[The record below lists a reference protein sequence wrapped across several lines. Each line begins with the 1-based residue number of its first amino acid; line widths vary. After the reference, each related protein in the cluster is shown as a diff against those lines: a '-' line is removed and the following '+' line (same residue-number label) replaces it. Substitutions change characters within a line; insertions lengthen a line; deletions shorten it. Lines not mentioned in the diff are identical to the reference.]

1 MRKKDEKAGLLVLL
15 LFLIYLAILTWI
27 ILFKM
32 QFSLRYMPYIR
43 SINLIPFGRSMIV
56 NNTLDM
62 QELIYNIIVFI
73 PFGLYLGMLMPGKSF
88 WKQVLLVACASIVL
102 EALQYVLAIGATD
115 ITDVINNTLGGL
127 IGSGL
132 YLILY
137 TFLGR
142 KTNKILK
149 WIALVLSIIIIVF
162 ILSLILMNL

>member
-1 MRKKDEKAGLLVLL
+1 
-15 LFLIYLAILTWI
+15 
-27 ILFKM
+27 
-32 QFSLRYMPYIR
+32 
-43 SINLIPFGRSMIV
+43 
-56 NNTLDM
+56 
-62 QELIYNIIVFI
+62 
-73 PFGLYLGMLMPGKSF
+73 MPGKSF
-88 WKQVLLVACASIVL
+88 WKQVLLAVCASIVL